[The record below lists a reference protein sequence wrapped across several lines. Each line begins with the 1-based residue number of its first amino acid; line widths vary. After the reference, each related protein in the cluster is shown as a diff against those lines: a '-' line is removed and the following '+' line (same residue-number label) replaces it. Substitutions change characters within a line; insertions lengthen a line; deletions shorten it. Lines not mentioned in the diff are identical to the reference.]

1 MAIQVKGRDLVQIT
15 CYLPTKV
22 YERLNHWKQSVG
34 GVKSESE
41 AVLRCPRSV
50 LFPGEFDEAAID
62 ATQSKLHQLEAMLVE
77 VRQAQAAAP
86 PPPPTRIRWLST
98 REAFDAL
105 VDADV
110 SYERFRRL
118 TPDQLLSRFNLAS
131 DLTRRIP
138 GSNTSRWLHVTD

>member
-15 CYLPTKV
+15 CYLPIKV
-22 YERLNHWKQSVG
+22 YERLIDWKQSVG

-41 AVLRCPRSV
+41 AVLRCPRSI
-50 LFPGEFDEAAID
+50 LFPGEFGEAAIE
-62 ATQSKLHQLEAMLVE
+62 ATQSKLHQFEEMLEEL
-77 VRQAQAAAP
+77 RQAHAAAP
-86 PPPPTRIRWLST
+86 PPTPTRVRWLST
-98 REAFDAL
+98 REAFNTLTDP
-105 VDADV
+105 DV

-118 TPDQLLSRFNLAS
+118 TPEQLMGRFNLAS

>member
-1 MAIQVKGRDLVQIT
+1 MVTKVKGRDLVQIT
-15 CYLPTKV
+15 CYLLTKV
-22 YERLNHWKQSVG
+22 YERLIDWKQSVG

-62 ATQSKLHQLEAMLVE
+62 ATQSKLHQLEAMLEE
-77 VRQAQAAAP
+77 VKLAQAAAP
-86 PPPPTRIRWLST
+86 PPPPTRVLWLTT
-98 REAFDAL
+98 REAFDRL
-105 VDADV
+105 VDPDV
-110 SYERFRRL
+110 TYDRFRRL

>member
-1 MAIQVKGRDLVQIT
+1 MSTQVKGRDLVQIT

-22 YERLNHWKQSVG
+22 YERLIDWKQSVG

-50 LFPGEFDEAAID
+50 LFPGEFDEAAIE
-62 ATQSKLHQLEAMLVE
+62 ATQAKFHQLEAMMEELK
-77 VRQAQAAAP
+77 QAQAAAP
-86 PPPPTRIRWLST
+86 PPAPTRVRWLST
-98 REAFDAL
+98 REAFDSL
-105 VDADV
+105 VEPDV

-118 TPDQLLSRFNLAS
+118 TPEQLMSRFNLAS